1 LELLVFVI
9 INLNISERRNSESE
23 QSYLKILHVIDC
35 INEKQGGPSVSVP
48 RLAEAQ
54 VKLGHQVTIACRDY
68 AYLGS
73 MVKAQGVEV
82 RSVPSSRWAKG
93 QGGWGCSFRKL
104 VEQEAEKA
112 DVVHNHGVWLAANY
126 YARRAAVKA
135 GKPLVISP
143 RGMLEGWSLGRSIVR
158 KTVAWQLFER
168 KNLESAALFHAT
180 ADSEAEA
187 IKTALRIKMKIKIKE
202 PRIVVAPNGV
212 DIPERIP
219 NREALEARFAKLRGR
234 RWILFMSRV
243 HPKKG
248 LLELAKAWMQIRES
262 NPGWEL
268 VIAGPEQ
275 DKGYAEKLKKEGG
288 REVIWTGE
296 LRGEEKW
303 AALGNAEFLV
313 LPSHSE
319 NFGIVVAESLAAGR
333 PVVTTT
339 GTPWGAARSEIKMK
353 IKIKEN
359 NGGESMNLEERKCGV
374 ICEVTDLKRG
384 LERMLEFSDKEREE
398 MGARGRQWMKEKF
411 SWEAGAERLIAGYKE
426 IEVWTLD

>member
-1 LELLVFVI
+1 M
-9 INLNISERRNSESE
+9 
-23 QSYLKILHVIDC
+23 
-35 INEKQGGPSVSVP
+35 PA
-48 RLAEAQ
+48 LAEAQ
-54 VKLGHQVTIACRDY
+54 AKLGNQVMIACRDY
-68 AYLGS
+68 GYLGP
-73 MVKAQGVEV
+73 MVKAEGVEV
-82 RSVPSSRWAKG
+82 RSIASSRWTKG

-104 VEQEAEKA
+104 VEKEVEKA

-126 YARRAAVKA
+126 YARRGAVKA
-135 GKPLVISP
+135 GKALVISP

-168 KNLESAALFHAT
+168 KNLESAGLLHAT
-180 ADSEAEA
+180 SDSEAEA
-187 IKTALRIKMKIKIKE
+187 IATALRIKIKIKMKIKE

-212 DIPERIP
+212 EVPEKIPGREMLERKFP
-219 NREALEARFAKLRGR
+219 ELKGR
-234 RWILFMSRV
+234 SFVLFMSRI

-248 LLELAKAWMQIRES
+248 LDLLLEAWARRKTDAPAGLGLGLRLSEFV
-262 NPGWEL
+262 L
-268 VIAGPEQ
+268 VIAGPEE
-275 DKGYAEKLKKEGG
+275 DRGYAEKLKKEGG

-339 GTPWGAARSEIKMK
+339 GTPWGEAETPIRMRIRMK
-353 IKIKEN
+353 GN
-359 NGGESMNLEERKCGV
+359 NNGESMNLEERKCGV

-384 LERMLEFSDKEREE
+384 LERMLEFSDKKREE
-398 MGARGRQWMKEKF
+398 MGARGRQWMTEEF
-411 SWEAGAERLIAGYKE
+411 SWEAGAEKLIAAYKE
-426 IEVWTLD
+426 VGVNR